1 MQYHIGE
8 RFMRDVIDNI
18 GKASYH
24 VTEVEK
30 KQATEKLLTVQ
41 EICELLKVPK
51 TYIYWLTHKRQIP
64 FIKMMGHLRFR
75 QSDIDAWLESKEVRI
90 VS

>member
-51 TYIYWLTHKRQIP
+51 TYI
-64 FIKMMGHLRFR
+64 
-75 QSDIDAWLESKEVRI
+75 
-90 VS
+90 